1 MNAKQYLRRIR
12 FLDKTISA
20 KLEQIMVHRSLAAKV
35 TSVLQEGPQF
45 HSGYYEDRLANIVAE
60 IVDLEEQLQK
70 DLEEYI
76 NLKRKV
82 IMQINSIEDG
92 RLKLVLY
99 HRYLNQ
105 KTWEDIAC
113 DLNCSTQWVHTLH
126 GQALQ
131 EFEKILEA
139 S

>member
-12 FLDKTISA
+12 FLDKTINA
-20 KLEQIMVHRSLAAKV
+20 KLEQIMAHRSLAAKV
-35 TSVLQEGPQF
+35 TSVLQECPQF
-45 HSGYYEDRLANIVAE
+45 RSGYHEDRLANIVAK

-82 IMQINSIEDG
+82 IMQINSMEDG
-92 RLKLVLY
+92 QLKLVLY

-126 GQALQ
+126 GQALR